1 MTHNEQIE
9 ALAAG
14 LVAELFADGKSPME
28 QFGTSWGMT
37 QMLERRNPGI
47 VIKLPPDDGK
57 RHACG

>member
-1 MTHNEQIE
+1 MTHNEQLE

-14 LVAELFADGKSPME
+14 LVAELYSEGRSPME
-28 QFGTSWGMT
+28 KFGTNWSKA

-47 VIKLPPDDGK
+47 VVKLPPDDGR